1 MRLALLSIHDYF
13 AEKKMKKLLLLVTI
27 SALVFTARAQEFQKG
42 TNIISAGVGLGSS
55 ILSYS
60 GTSQTPAL
68 SLQYE
73 RGVWDIGGPGVIS
86 LGGYV
91 GYKGYSYSATDY
103 SEKWHYTVLGVRSAY
118 HYNGLNVD
126 KLDLYG
132 GVMLSYNILS
142 YSYSDNL
149 GYNVSGNGSYGS
161 TVGLSLYVGARYFF
175 TDNLAVLAEL
185 GYGVA
190 YLNVGIAAKF

>member
-1 MRLALLSIHDYF
+1 MS
-13 AEKKMKKLLLLVTI
+13 VT
-27 SALVFTARAQEFQKG
+27 ALVFAANAQEFQKG
-42 TNIISAGVGLGSS
+42 TNIISAGIGLGSS

-60 GTSQTPAL
+60 GASQSPAL

-86 LGGYV
+86 LGGYA
-91 GYKGYSYSATDY
+91 GYKGYSFSGTDY
-103 SEKWHYTVLGVRSAY
+103 SEKWHYTVLGIRSAY
-118 HYNGLNVD
+118 HYNGLNVK

-132 GVMLSYNILS
+132 GVMLSYNLLS
-142 YSYSDNL
+142 YSYSDNS
-149 GYNVSGNGSYGS
+149 GYNLSGSGNYGS
-161 TVGLSLYVGARYFF
+161 TVGFSLYIGTRYFF

-190 YLNVGIAAKF
+190 YLNIGIAAKF

>member
-1 MRLALLSIHDYF
+1 MPLAF
-13 AEKKMKKLLLLVTI
+13 
-27 SALVFTARAQEFQKG
+27 LVFSTRAQEFQKG
-42 TNIISAGVGLGSS
+42 TNVISAGIGLGSS

-60 GTSQTPAL
+60 GASQSPAL

-86 LGGYV
+86 LGAYA
-91 GYKGYSYSATDY
+91 GYKGYSFSGADY

-132 GVMLSYNILS
+132 GAMLSYNLLS
-142 YSYSDNL
+142 FSYTASN
-149 GYNVSGNGSYGS
+149 GYNISGAGSYGS
-161 TVGLSLYVGARYFF
+161 NVGLSLYVGARYFF
-175 TDNLAVLAEL
+175 TDQLAVLAEL

>member
-1 MRLALLSIHDYF
+1 
-13 AEKKMKKLLLLVTI
+13 MKKLLLLMSVT
-27 SALVFTARAQEFQKG
+27 ALALTGRAQEFQKG

-60 GTSQTPAL
+60 GASQSPAL

-86 LGGYV
+86 LGGYA
-91 GYKGYSYSATDY
+91 GYKGYSFSGTDF

-142 YSYSDNL
+142 YSYTDNS
-149 GYNVSGNGSYGS
+149 GYSVSGNASYGS
-161 TVGLSLYVGARYFF
+161 TAGLSLYVGARYFF
-175 TDNLAVLAEL
+175 SDHIAVLAEL